1 MVKALLIII
10 FALLIGTL
18 PFIDNFANI
27 GGFVFGVP
35 LAIVFLPYITFG
47 FAFIAWWCAKL
58 TRGIHSKWDAA
69 RKRALLYFCIPLLTF
84 MYILAFIAFYKA
96 QSPNLCTWCHWLDCV
111 PYAPSIQ
118 CNSNNQAF

>member
-1 MVKALLIII
+1 MVLKLIQAWQIIDRRAYRLVKALLIIV

-47 FAFIAWWCAKL
+47 
-58 TRGIHSKWDAA
+58 
-69 RKRALLYFCIPLLTF
+69 
-84 MYILAFIAFYKA
+84 
-96 QSPNLCTWCHWLDCV
+96 
-111 PYAPSIQ
+111 
-118 CNSNNQAF
+118 